1 MLTNMTGRE
10 IKDMIENKMI
20 NIEALDVLSLEKL
33 LDYETDLLCFGEGD
47 MTLIRQ
53 CSRLLDEKSDVADDM
68 DLDAVIARTRAEHVE
83 IVPDKKRTP
92 LRRFSLK
99 RVLIIAAALIILSAL
114 AVTVIGESSLY
125 RSVFLGQINGE
136 LSEVVV
142 LSDGTVIEHVKYC
155 NKYSTVAELQK
166 GEKMDFTGVLY
177 PTSFP
182 DGYKQEYISYSIASD
197 GTNLS
202 FVTDNPFVNV
212 GIFFDEDRFE
222 ISEYEEIYERNGVEY
237 YIKKDNESPYSS
249 PYFSVAFINGN
260 YYSISA
266 YTRDDIIYII
276 DNLQEIK

>member
-1 MLTNMTGRE
+1 MLTNLTGRE
-10 IKDMIENKMI
+10 IKEMIENKMI

-53 CSRLLDEKSDVADDM
+53 CSSLLDEKSDVAADM

-83 IVPDKKRTP
+83 IVPAKSRTP

-99 RVLIIAAALIILSAL
+99 RALIIAAALIILSVL

-136 LSEVVV
+136 LSEVVE
-142 LSDGTVIEHVKYC
+142 LSDGTVIEHVNYC

-182 DGYKQEYISYSIASD
+182 DGYKQEYIEYSFFSN
-197 GTNLS
+197 GYHLS
-202 FVTDNPFVNV
+202 FVTDNPFVSV
-212 GIFFDEDRFE
+212 GIYFDVERSE
-222 ISEYEEIYERNGVEY
+222 IPEYEEIYERNGVEY
-237 YIKKDNESPYSS
+237 YIKKDNESLYSAPYCAL
-249 PYFSVAFINGN
+249 AFIDGN
-260 YYSISA
+260 YYYIGA

-276 DNLQEIK
+276 NNLEEIK